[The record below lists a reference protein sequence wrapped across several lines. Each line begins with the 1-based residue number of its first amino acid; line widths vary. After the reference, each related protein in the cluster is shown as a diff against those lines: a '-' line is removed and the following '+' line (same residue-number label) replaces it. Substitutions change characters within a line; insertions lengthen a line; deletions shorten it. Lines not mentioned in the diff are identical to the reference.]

1 MRSCGACE
9 MLHVCMSTFMLRFTE
24 IIDTCTTL
32 YIDSKNTIR
41 KPAIPAKPN
50 AVLKYYIMRRLYNGG
65 SQSFLVH
72 KTPTLEMKF
81 GDTP

>member
-1 MRSCGACE
+1 
-9 MLHVCMSTFMLRFTE
+9 MLRMSTFMLRSPE
-24 IIDTCTTL
+24 IIATCTTL
-32 YIDSKNTIR
+32 YIDSKNTLR
-41 KPAIPAKPN
+41 MPTVPAKPT
-50 AVLKYYIMRRLYNGG
+50 AVAKYYMYIMRRLYNGG